1 MPGGK
6 IGAFVVLMGLAVV
19 AAGAFGAAH
28 NQLSYSVGPTYFT
41 GFKFTQ
47 FGLPEG
53 TAPRWGAS
61 LVGWQASWWMGL
73 IAGLPVLGYGL
84 LRTPSAGALWAGG
97 IGAILTVLLTAA
109 ICALVG
115 LGLGFAVVASGFD
128 FPAAAARPTVTPD
141 DMIRAGVMHEASYYG
156 GLLGTLLAFWP
167 MTRATKLT
175 KDKRA

>member
-1 MPGGK
+1 
-6 IGAFVVLMGLAVV
+6 MGLAVV
-19 AAGAFGAAH
+19 AAGAFGMAH
-28 NQLSYSVGPTYFT
+28 NQLSYSVGPSYFT

-47 FGLPEG
+47 FAIPED

-61 LVGWQASWWMGL
+61 LVGWQAGWWMGL

-97 IGAILTVLLTAA
+97 IGAILTVILTAA
-109 ICALVG
+109 TSALLG
-115 LGLGFAVVASGFD
+115 LALGFAAVASGLD
-128 FPAAAARPTVTPD
+128 FPAAAARPGVTPD

-156 GLLGTLLAFWP
+156 GLLGALLAFWP

-175 KDKRA
+175 KDINP